1 MGHAVSNL
9 VLVIVL
15 EAIQLGI
22 IALVAYFIYKKFIK
36 K

>member
-1 MGHAVSNL
+1 MGHAVLNL

-15 EAIQLGI
+15 EVVQLGL